1 MRSRKTADMLAPI
14 LDGHLSSALCHMGMI
29 SHRLGRA
36 SQPAAILERV
46 RADRLALEHF
56 DSMKEHLERNGVELS
71 KPSLM
76 LGPSLAFDPA
86 RERFTDNDAANQLL
100 RRADRKP
107 FVVPEV

>member
-1 MRSRKTADMLAPI
+1 MLAPI

-36 SQPAAILERV
+36 SRPNEILERV

-56 DSMKEHLERNGVELS
+56 ESMKEHLERNGVELS
-71 KPSLM
+71 KPSLV

-86 RERFTDNDAANQLL
+86 RERFTDNDAANKLL

-107 FVVPEV
+107 FIVPEV